1 VKAIF
6 GKEFRVKREE
16 VLADEGARTSSL
28 FSSSDGVVVLG
39 HPEDRVNISPKRR
52 WYSNAT

>member
-1 VKAIF
+1 MKAIF
-6 GKEFRVKREE
+6 GIEFRVKREE

-39 HPEDRVNISPKRR
+39 HLEDRVNISPKRR